1 MLRACVQELVA
12 RASACIADGDI
23 LTTAVRRHQV
33 TREAARARWPALT
46 RGAPLAALGAH
57 AVCRGH
63 RFCPPNCYFAVRAM
77 PAFAGRC
84 SLNAHTVAGVRRS
97 ESSPASATST
107 AFPLGWCVGQPCR
120 AEFSSHLHIYVT
132 RLVQGKNST
141 QGKQRRLLSEL
152 QTHAQLS
159 GTCTANRCASRCIA
173 SSTS

>member
-57 AVCRGH
+57 AVCSGD
-63 RFCPPNCYFAVRAM
+63 RFCPPNCDSAVRVM
-77 PAFAGRC
+77 VAFAAHC

-107 AFPLGWCVGQPCR
+107 AFPLGWCVGLR
-120 AEFSSHLHIYVT
+120 AVPNFS
-132 RLVQGKNST
+132 
-141 QGKQRRLLSEL
+141 
-152 QTHAQLS
+152 
-159 GTCTANRCASRCIA
+159 
-173 SSTS
+173 